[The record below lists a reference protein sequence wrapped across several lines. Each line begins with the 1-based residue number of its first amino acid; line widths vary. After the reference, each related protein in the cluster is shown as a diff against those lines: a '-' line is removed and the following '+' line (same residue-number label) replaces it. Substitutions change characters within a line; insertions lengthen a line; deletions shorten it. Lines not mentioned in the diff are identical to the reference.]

1 MLHQNPLVE
10 HSDAAAQSGTRARGR
25 SAGFTLVELL
35 VVIGIIAILISMLLP
50 ALRKVRLQA
59 QTVTC
64 ASNLRQIGVAL
75 RMYSQDWKDVCIPLD
90 HPLNPAPFPLSP
102 YSVWFWDLNK
112 YFKLPEPDKSNIN
125 QIPFRQEGN
134 VRLFYCPSQKDE
146 FIFHGLGVQYGMN
159 IFACSLVDTS
169 RKYIVLN
176 KWSKMPRKSELIYVT
191 DTMDSAG
198 ARRDPRLVYPLGL
211 INNTDP
217 AYFVYARAWGM
228 PFDLPVSDRH
238 SGGSNALYF
247 DGSVRRAPMDDI
259 FPYLTDPPDR
269 LAEKNRM
276 WDPRLK

>member
-10 HSDAAAQSGTRARGR
+10 NSDAAAHRCSQARRR
-25 SAGFTLVELL
+25 SAGFTLIELL

-90 HPLNPAPFPLSP
+90 HPLRPPPFPLSP

-112 YFKLPEPDKSNIN
+112 YFKLPEPDFSNIN
-125 QIPFRQEGN
+125 NILSRTEGN
-134 VRLFYCPSQKDE
+134 VRLFHCPSQKDE
-146 FIFHGLGVQYGMN
+146 FIFHGEGVQYGMS
-159 IFACSLVDTS
+159 IFSCSLVDES
-169 RKYIVLN
+169 RKYIVVN
-176 KWSKMPRKSELIYVT
+176 KWTRMPRKSELIYVT

-198 ARRDPRLVYPLGL
+198 ARRDPRLLYPAGFSGNLL
-211 INNTDP
+211 P
-217 AYFVYARAWGM
+217 AYFTYARAWGF

-238 SGGSNALYF
+238 SSGSNVLYF
-247 DGSVRRAPMDDI
+247 DGSVRLAPMDDI

-269 LAEKNRM
+269 LAQKNRM